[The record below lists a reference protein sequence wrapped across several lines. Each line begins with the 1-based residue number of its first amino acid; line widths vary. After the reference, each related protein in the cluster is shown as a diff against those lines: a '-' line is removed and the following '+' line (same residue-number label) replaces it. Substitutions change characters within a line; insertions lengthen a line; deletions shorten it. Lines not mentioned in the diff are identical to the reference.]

1 MPDERVSTGQNA
13 LGVLVGLVLL
23 ALATI
28 AIVVVVTTRADAP
41 MHTAAVSSV
50 SSSLA
55 ASGAAR

>member
-1 MPDERVSTGQNA
+1 MPDERVTTGQNA

-28 AIVVVVTTRADAP
+28 AIVVVVTTRANAP
-41 MHTAAVSSV
+41 MHTAAVTSV

-55 ASGAAR
+55 ASGNAR